1 MSFMLTG
8 TVLLAAISLPIGGT
22 PHRKAEEGNRLYDE
36 RAYEEAL
43 RAYTEGQVAAPE
55 APEFHYDI
63 GNVLYRQGKFDAA
76 GEAFNRALLS
86 APPSLAP
93 LAAYNLGNALFRQE
107 RYEDAAKA
115 FRRALEVL
123 PDDRDAKHNL
133 ELALRAIEQ
142 QKQPQNQQQQ
152 QQREDDEQQKK
163 QQQQRQQDQ
172 KQDPQQKREQ
182 QGQQPEPAAGDKENS
197 PRPQSDSSEGK
208 MTPEQAKR
216 LLDTIQE
223 QEKQDLR
230 RKAQRRVQQ
239 DEDVPE
245 KDW

>member
-1 MSFMLTG
+1 MSSMLAG

-36 RAYEEAL
+36 KAYEEAL

-93 LAAYNLGNALFRQE
+93 LASYNLGNALFRQE
-107 RYEDAAKA
+107 RYEDAVKA
-115 FRRALEVL
+115 FRRTLEVL
-123 PDDRDAKHNL
+123 PDDGDAKQNL

-142 QKQPQNQQQQ
+142 QKQSREQQQQQQRQDNQQQQ
-152 QQREDDEQQKK
+152 QQKQQEQQ
-163 QQQQRQQDQ
+163 Q
-172 KQDPQQKREQ
+172 Q
-182 QGQQPEPAAGDKENS
+182 QGQQPEPSGGENERS
-197 PRPQSDSSEGK
+197 PGSQSGSREGK

-230 RKAQRRVQQ
+230 RKAQRQVQQ
-239 DEDVPE
+239 EEDAPE